1 MRYRGVVAAR
11 GREGVGGDLW
21 LVDPTEL
28 CALAERPGDR
38 GWTAV
43 GGSGQWARSLQAGGD
58 PAAGQEGRGRSAAA
72 RQGQKTDMSG
82 AAGATGRRGREGG
95 AMGPSDRWSP
105 IARPVWSA
113 VAPITCTTFRRP
125 RLALTSSAH
134 HGTVAEQSR
143 ADSRWPAQLWAGR
156 RRRQP
161 RERGA
166 DVPPGLRQG

>member
-43 GGSGQWARSLQAGGD
+43 GGSGQWAVGTQFASGRRSSSGT
-58 PAAGQEGRGRSAAA
+58 RGPRPKRS
-72 RQGQKTDMSG
+72 SE
-82 AAGATGRRGREGG
+82 AGAKDRYERGRRGPLGGGGG